1 MELLSTIFQ
10 YFLDLGAAVFV
21 PIIMIVA
28 GLCVKMKLKD
38 AISAGITLGVA
49 FVGMNLVVGFMKDA
63 ITPVATGMLNSTG
76 LQLDIV
82 DGGWTTMATISWSWP
97 YAFAIF
103 PLQIG
108 INVLMLIFN
117 KTKTFNAD
125 LWNVWGKIF
134 IAVIVISLTNNIWI
148 ALAIASLQIILELR
162 SGDLHQKTIQS
173 MTGIPGVTCT
183 HRTLFF
189 GCILYP
195 FDCLLKKIPAL
206 NKPINIETLRD
217 KIGIFAEN
225 HVLGFILGCIFG
237 VIAGYDVG
245 GILNLGIKCACALM
259 LFPMVSKLFMQSLAP
274 ISDAVSEFMQKKFAG
289 RELYVGLDWPFMGGI
304 NELWI
309 AIIFIIPMIF
319 IDALILPGNNM
330 LPFAGI
336 INFSLAIPAL
346 LVTRGNLPRMF
357 ILCLIGAPVFLW
369 VGTAIAPYM
378 SELARATGAIELGVN
393 ELISNSCINAPVF
406 TYGFGQ
412 MFKALT
418 GDFVPLI
425 VAGGWTACWVFYSRY
440 LKKETARLEA
450 EEKAENE

>member
-21 PIIMIVA
+21 PIIMIIA

-195 FDCLLKKIPAL
+195 FDCLL
-206 NKPINIETLRD
+206 
-217 KIGIFAEN
+217 
-225 HVLGFILGCIFG
+225 
-237 VIAGYDVG
+237 
-245 GILNLGIKCACALM
+245 
-259 LFPMVSKLFMQSLAP
+259 
-274 ISDAVSEFMQKKFAG
+274 
-289 RELYVGLDWPFMGGI
+289 
-304 NELWI
+304 
-309 AIIFIIPMIF
+309 
-319 IDALILPGNNM
+319 
-330 LPFAGI
+330 
-336 INFSLAIPAL
+336 
-346 LVTRGNLPRMF
+346 
-357 ILCLIGAPVFLW
+357 
-369 VGTAIAPYM
+369 
-378 SELARATGAIELGVN
+378 
-393 ELISNSCINAPVF
+393 
-406 TYGFGQ
+406 
-412 MFKALT
+412 
-418 GDFVPLI
+418 
-425 VAGGWTACWVFYSRY
+425 
-440 LKKETARLEA
+440 
-450 EEKAENE
+450 